1 MIDFRLREAQETFI
15 DTMAVQGMT
24 DSLDAMDLKEKTS
37 DYRKLIDYGLDS
49 KVADKLDDI
58 YKVNINFECLRRS
71 ENFLKIVFGR
81 RKS

>member
-1 MIDFRLREAQETFI
+1 MI

-58 YKVNINFECLRRS
+58 YKVNINFE
-71 ENFLKIVFGR
+71 
-81 RKS
+81 